1 MHCDK
6 CGTYNPDDN
15 YYCDKCGKQLIHKI
29 PTDPYRKLSVL
40 ECIKEN
46 ILMLK
51 E

>member
-29 PTDPYRKLSVL
+29 PKAIEPSFR
-40 ECIKEN
+40 
-46 ILMLK
+46 
-51 E
+51 